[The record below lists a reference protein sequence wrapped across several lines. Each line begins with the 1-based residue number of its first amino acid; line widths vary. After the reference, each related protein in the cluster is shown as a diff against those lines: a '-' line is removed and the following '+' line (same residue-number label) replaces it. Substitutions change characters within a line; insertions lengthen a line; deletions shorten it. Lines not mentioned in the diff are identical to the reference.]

1 MSSDSNQYPIGCIV
15 SHPQFGEGTVIK
27 TTPGQNARVI
37 IEFKAVGRKTLVL
50 EYARLKRIR

>member
-1 MSSDSNQYPIGCIV
+1 M
-15 SHPQFGEGTVIK
+15 K

-50 EYARLKRIR
+50 QYARLKRLR